1 MYFEK
6 LLSKSNFRR
15 VFKVFKT
22 KTVLNTPMFYFTL
35 VEQYFFNNAFWT
47 VLRKCGK
54 IWMK

>member
-6 LLSKSNFRR
+6 LLQAC
-15 VFKVFKT
+15 FKVFKT

-47 VLRKCGK
+47 VLRK
-54 IWMK
+54 WMK